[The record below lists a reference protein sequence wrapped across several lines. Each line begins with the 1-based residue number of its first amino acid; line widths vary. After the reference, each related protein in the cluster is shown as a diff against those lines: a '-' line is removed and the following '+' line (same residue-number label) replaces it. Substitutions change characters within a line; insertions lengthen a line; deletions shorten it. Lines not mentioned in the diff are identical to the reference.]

1 MKNNL
6 TLITL
11 LSILSI
17 LVVVSS
23 LTKTI
28 HAQEHQTEISE
39 PQNVKVNVDVG
50 GGNETSVLTTFTPA
64 QIEIN
69 AGESVIWKNPTTV
82 AEPHTVTF
90 IAGGNFFAPPVA
102 PVNVPNSTKF
112 TVVPSDANVE
122 PKIIDSNQNNTTN
135 ETKTVM
141 IDNARSTYPV
151 IIDSSAKNVTYLNPN
166 PIYTMQGDEKYVNS
180 GWMWPES
187 MAPPGYPKI
196 TAFTVLF
203 EKPGTY
209 GYICLIH
216 PWMAGSV
223 IVN

>member
-39 PQNVKVNVDVG
+39 SQNVEVNVDVG
-50 GGNETSVLTTFTPA
+50 GGNGTTILTTFTPS

-69 AGESVIWKNPTTV
+69 AGESVIWKNPTSV

-90 IAGGNFFAPPVA
+90 IAGGDFFAPPVA

-122 PKIIDSNQNNTTN
+122 PKISYSNQNNIAN

-151 IIDSSAKNVTYLNPN
+151 IIDSTAKNVTYLNPN
-166 PIYTMQGDEKYVNS
+166 SIYTMRGDEKYVNS
-180 GWMWPES
+180 GWMWPEG

-196 TAFTVLF
+196 TTFTVLF
-203 EKPGTY
+203 EKSGTY
-209 GYICLIH
+209 WYICLVH